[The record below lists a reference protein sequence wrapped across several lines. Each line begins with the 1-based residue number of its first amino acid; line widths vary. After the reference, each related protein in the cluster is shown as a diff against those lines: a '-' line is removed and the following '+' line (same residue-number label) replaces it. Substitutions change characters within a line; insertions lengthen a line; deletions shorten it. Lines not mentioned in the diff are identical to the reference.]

1 MSIAPA
7 ARNPGPDV
15 VRALAI
21 LGVVVMNYHGYLINR
36 GAQRDGSPTFLY
48 DLFDPWV
55 GPLATRFAATFV
67 LTAGVGVTL
76 MTRSRRPGVSW
87 VLVRRGV
94 LLYAAGLLFDFVW
107 PGTILP
113 YYGAMFVLAAVLWRL
128 PNRGLFAVGGTA
140 ALAGFGLR
148 WLVLERQLDG
158 HATAWLTDPGERSP
172 AGLLIDVLVN
182 GTHPL
187 LPWLAFFC
195 VGIVLGRMLDRAW
208 WRPVAAGSGLAL
220 FSIAS
225 MVAVGAT
232 GPRREVLLGSDPWSR
247 SLVYTASALG
257 TALVAFAA
265 VTWLAERF
273 EGSAA
278 IDWLRRAGQLSFT
291 IYIAHALVFNL
302 LVDWLDVIEPAGLF
316 TALGFA
322 VAYWLIA
329 LPLAAAYQ
337 RRFGRGPIEQ
347 LYRTLTA

>member
-1 MSIAPA
+1 MRP
-7 ARNPGPDV
+7 
-15 VRALAI
+15 
-21 LGVVVMNYHGYLINR
+21 
-36 GAQRDGSPTFLY
+36 PT
-48 DLFDPWV
+48 
-55 GPLATRFAATFV
+55 RV
-67 LTAGVGVTL
+67 LVAGGGTAGHVLPGLAVAAELVERGMPADEIHFVGAAGRIEERLVPDAGFGITL
-76 MTRSRRPGVSW
+76 LPGRGIERRLTPRNLLAAAGLV
-87 VLVRRGV
+87 VAAFKAVALVRRHRPEVV
-94 LLYAAGLLFDFVW
+94 LALGGFASAAC
-107 PGTILP
+107 
-113 YYGAMFVLAAVLWRL
+113 ALAAVLWRL